1 MKEIEAGFL
10 GEFDFTNSGK
20 LDMSVPLFDMLY
32 DEEGITKKDEN
43 VIRGFHNMLCDGKE
57 VLDAVYD
64 FDEDIVRLTLSENDY
79 RICPRCE
86 LGYSEDSIIS
96 KDGVT
101 EICPR
106 CHEYEILNEEEDED
120 RRSEDRNN

>member
-1 MKEIEAGFL
+1 MKEIEIEFL

-20 LDMSVPLFDMLY
+20 LDMSEPLFDALY
-32 DEEGITKKDEN
+32 DEEGITKKHEN

-64 FDEDIVRLTLSENDY
+64 FDKDIVRLTLSENDY

-86 LGYSEDSIIS
+86 LGYSEDSIVS
-96 KDGVT
+96 VKDGVT

-106 CHEYEILNEEEDED
+106 CSEHEMLSEEENENRED
-120 RRSEDRNN
+120 